1 MVEREKG
8 RPKVMRPSP
17 GVSQKKKKLLY
28 DSGSND
34 MDGDEMIGILESGE
48 IVKK

>member
-17 GVSQKKKKLLY
+17 GVSQKKKKNC
-28 DSGSND
+28 S
-34 MDGDEMIGILESGE
+34 MTVAVMIWMEM
-48 IVKK
+48 K